1 MTAAL
6 QDASPSSGA
15 ALRRLA
21 EGELLQAIDCLRR
34 KAGHLHK
41 GVHLARKSIRRV
53 RSLLALAGPVL
64 GPGAEALNQYL
75 SGINQSL
82 SSLRDAQALVEAID
96 HFSARNRNEKWLAVL
111 GRARN
116 SAVQARMEALKAQR
130 ALDPGFEQVQGLLI
144 QTAAALLELPWDELD
159 EVALK
164 AAFARSR
171 KKTRK
176 ASLSAVATEDDE
188 DWHRWRRKA
197 RRQTQQHR
205 LLAEVGIRTT
215 VRHDDKAM
223 AELLGQQQDCALLL
237 AFCESESSPFGWADR
252 NQLKQF
258 ARKQLHVIRKRLARQ
273 ADHG

>member
-6 QDASPSSGA
+6 EDASPSPGA

-21 EGELLQAIDCLRR
+21 EGELLDAIDCLGR

-53 RSLLALAGPVL
+53 RSLLTLAAQVL
-64 GPGAEALNQYL
+64 GPDAEAINQLL
-75 SGINQSL
+75 SEINQSL

-96 HFSARNRNEKWLAVL
+96 HFSARTKNEKWLAVL
-111 GRARN
+111 RRARN
-116 SAVQARMEALKAQR
+116 SAVQARTVALKDQMSM
-130 ALDPGFEQVQGLLI
+130 DPGFERVQGLLI

-159 EVALK
+159 ETVLK
-164 AAFARSR
+164 AAFAQSR

-176 ASLSAVATEDDE
+176 ASSNAVTTEDDE

-205 LLAEVGIRTT
+205 LLAEVGIRTA

-223 AELLGQQQDCALLL
+223 AEWLGQQQDCSLLL
-237 AFCESESSPFGWADR
+237 AFCESESSPISWADR
-252 NQLKQF
+252 NQLKHF
-258 ARKQLHVIRKRLARQ
+258 IRKQLRAIRKKLARQ
-273 ADHG
+273 AGHH

>member
-1 MTAAL
+1 MTAASE
-6 QDASPSSGA
+6 DASPSAGA

-21 EGELLQAIDCLRR
+21 EGELLHAIDCLGR

-64 GPGAEALNQYL
+64 GPGAEALNQHL
-75 SGINQSL
+75 SKINRSL

-96 HFSARNRNEKWLAVL
+96 HFSARNRNENWLAVL

-116 SAVQARMEALKAQR
+116 SAVQARMEALKDQMS
-130 ALDPGFEQVQGLLI
+130 LDPGFEQVQGLLI

-205 LLAEVGIRTT
+205 LLAEVGIRTM

-237 AFCESESSPFGWADR
+237 AFCEPENSPFGWADR

-258 ARKQLHVIRKRLARQ
+258 ARKQLRVIRKRLALQ
-273 ADHG
+273 AGNG

>member
-6 QDASPSSGA
+6 EDAFPSPGA

-21 EGELLQAIDCLRR
+21 EGELLHAIDYLGR
-34 KAGHLHK
+34 KAGHLHR

-64 GPGAEALNQYL
+64 GPGAEALNQHL
-75 SGINQSL
+75 SRINQSL
-82 SSLRDAQALVEAID
+82 SGLRDAQALVEAID
-96 HFSARNRNEKWLAVL
+96 HFSARTRNEKWLVLL

-116 SAVQARMEALKAQR
+116 RAVRARMAALKDR
-130 ALDPGFEQVQGLLI
+130 MSMDPGFEQVKETLI
-144 QTAAALLELPWDELD
+144 QTASALLELPWDELD
-159 EVALK
+159 EVVLK

-176 ASLSAVATEDDE
+176 ASLSAIATEDDE

-223 AELLGQQQDCALLL
+223 AELLGQQQDCSLLL
-237 AFCESESSPFGWADR
+237 AFCESGNSPFGWADR
-252 NQLKQF
+252 NQLRQF
-258 ARKQLHVIRKRLARQ
+258 TREQLRAIRKRLARQ
-273 ADHG
+273 ARHS